1 MDNIIIRDAR
11 DGEAG
16 LIVQMIRNMVTDMAG
31 YGGNTPATDNA
42 AWEKVTATVAD
53 DLRGTS
59 VRYLIAETAGGDAVG
74 IAGAELITLGGAF
87 APKKTLHIS
96 AVYVLPQFRRGGIG
110 SALLETA
117 GLGAHG
123 RQRTVRPQCADQQSR
138 KVAVRETRFLRTR
151 SQDDPFVRDG
161 SALRLTTQFRIRS
174 GGRRRESAT

>member
-1 MDNIIIRDAR
+1 MMDNIIIRDAR

-31 YGGNTPATDNA
+31 YGVNTPATDNA

-53 DLRGTS
+53 DLRGTN

-110 SALLETA
+110 SALLTRLLDWGRTA
-117 GLGAHG
+117 GIEQCDLNVLTNNPAKSLYEKHG
-123 RQRTVRPQCADQQSR
+123 FSVLEV
-138 KVAVRETRFLRTR
+138 KMTR
-151 SQDDPFVRDG
+151 SFG
-161 SALRLTTQFRIRS
+161 TGARS
-174 GGRRRESAT
+174 G